1 LAPAPSTWNLS
12 KNGVIVYYDFDIL
25 LPRNHDIFW
34 ELNSRSYR
42 EGDIEFR
49 GEKYRMESRIFKL
62 SGLGAGAQGFNENLA
77 NVRLQRIVGVGR

>member
-1 LAPAPSTWNLS
+1 LNWLLLPPPGVFSE
-12 KNGVIVYYDFDIL
+12 NGVIVYYDFDIL

-42 EGDIEFR
+42 GGDIEFR

-62 SGLGAGAQGFNENLA
+62 SGLGAGRRALMKI
-77 NVRLQRIVGVGR
+77 LQM